1 MLKVNERKRQV
12 EVKTYLFT
20 DSDQSKPSNVSI
32 SNDSG
37 IDMDPF
43 SASSGRPRTDSE
55 VSSHLSSQPD
65 LTDGLARTLS
75 ESSDCQLFITNTD
88 TDSAFGAEG
97 YQVKLPKN
105 RQLILAGKFLHAHRD
120 YKRIEA
126 ASGDESRDKL
136 NKSNGGKRKSRM
148 YSDEKIP
155 FLSFFARLL

>member
-43 SASSGRPRTDSE
+43 SASPGRPRTVSE
-55 VSSHLSSQPD
+55 VSNHSSSQPD
-65 LTDGLARTLS
+65 LTDAFNQDGLARTLS
-75 ESSDCQLFITNTD
+75 ESSDCQLFITSSD
-88 TDSAFGAEG
+88 TDSVYGAEG

-105 RQLILAGKFLHAHRD
+105 GQLNF
-120 YKRIEA
+120 
-126 ASGDESRDKL
+126 
-136 NKSNGGKRKSRM
+136 GGKISSRT
-148 YSDEKIP
+148 
-155 FLSFFARLL
+155 